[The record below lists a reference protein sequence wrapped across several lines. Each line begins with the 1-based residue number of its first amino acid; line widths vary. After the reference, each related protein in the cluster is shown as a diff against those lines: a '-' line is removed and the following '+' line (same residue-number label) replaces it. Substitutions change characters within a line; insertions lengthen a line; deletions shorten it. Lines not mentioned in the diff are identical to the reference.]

1 MAADRPYPPLRGLTV
16 CEGDSGCLEFGR
28 VQGGAI
34 PLPLTDWGGRDF
46 CRRSTMLEAQRP
58 VPGSLSVT
66 GHQSGPG
73 PGRTAPGRPPQRA
86 KLPDMRQRPSIK
98 AAAKNLALGKAR
110 TVSLLYLCILEVTS
124 RGRNET
130 DRYLLAGSARRFRFL
145 LAVLQDRPTGP
156 LLERVCLSI
165 LGAAFWFV
173 MVPFSFDCHAL
184 V

>member
-34 PLPLTDWGGRDF
+34 PRPLTDWGGRDF
-46 CRRSTMLEAQRP
+46 CRRSTIPEAQRP

-86 KLPDMRQRPSIK
+86 KYSCMRQHPLTK
-98 AAAKNLALGKAR
+98 AAAKTMAPRKAR
-110 TVSLLYLCILEVTS
+110 TVPPSILCILEVTS

-130 DRYLLAGSARRFRFL
+130 GLHPAAGSAKSLTPCTIFSFKTGPQGRFL
-145 LAVLQDRPTGP
+145 NVSASR
-156 LLERVCLSI
+156 S
-165 LGAAFWFV
+165 
-173 MVPFSFDCHAL
+173 
-184 V
+184 